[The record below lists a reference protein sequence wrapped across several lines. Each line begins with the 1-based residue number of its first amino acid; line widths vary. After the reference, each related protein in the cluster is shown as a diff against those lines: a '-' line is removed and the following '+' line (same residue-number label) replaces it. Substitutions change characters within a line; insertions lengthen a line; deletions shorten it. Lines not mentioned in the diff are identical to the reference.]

1 MDGLASRFPDLAK
14 TGSIGQSVLGKEL
27 KYIVISNEVKKRPT
41 LRPMVKMIGKAGEC
55 WLSVD
60 WCVREHARGRD
71 RGQAAPPLPGP
82 LPPPPV

>member
-55 WLSVD
+55 
-60 WCVREHARGRD
+60 
-71 RGQAAPPLPGP
+71 
-82 LPPPPV
+82 